1 MSGSITPLRYQNVGA
16 THRCTF
22 LTLDSLASVGRLFL
36 PVKPLVFTRH
46 FVVNKGFYASVLA
59 PKA

>member
-1 MSGSITPLRYQNVGA
+1 MSDSITPLRYQNVGV

-22 LTLDSLASVGRLFL
+22 LILDSLVSVGRLFP
-36 PVKPLVFTRH
+36 PVKSSGFTGH